1 MRRIVLWRAELQ
13 LPRMQAEMLNMI
25 FATEI
30 PAPFCPI
37 ILITQYR
44 MFDGFEMHTHLM
56 RATGMEI
63 ATQKCRVALRGNRK
77 RPVRGASLASALHRM
92 KDRHLR
98 PVAAVPADG
107 GIDHRGFR
115 GGDSGDKGEI
125 LLLNGAICELLLQDT
140 VRVRSFCN
148 KQATGRFFIEPVHE
162 DRGFVEGDFLLLE
175 KVCDAMEYGLFPF
188 FHAGSGVHGNSRGF
202 IDHETRGIFVHNGK
216 GEVCRDDC
224 GFLDRALTRHLQGIP
239 DLEGGRRLLHRLAVH
254 GNQSCF
260 NVPLRLCTRRKCM

>member
-98 PVAAVPADG
+98 PVAAATTDRR
-107 GIDHRGFR
+107 IDDRGCGR
-115 GGDSGDKGEI
+115 GHSGDESEI
-125 LLLNGAICELLLQDT
+125 FLLHRTIRELLL
-140 VRVRSFCN
+140 
-148 KQATGRFFIEPVHE
+148 
-162 DRGFVEGDFLLLE
+162 
-175 KVCDAMEYGLFPF
+175 
-188 FHAGSGVHGNSRGF
+188 
-202 IDHETRGIFVHNGK
+202 
-216 GEVCRDDC
+216 
-224 GFLDRALTRHLQGIP
+224 
-239 DLEGGRRLLHRLAVH
+239 
-254 GNQSCF
+254 
-260 NVPLRLCTRRKCM
+260 